1 MRSRRDSHHRPPSD
15 DAADD
20 PIETLLAQA
29 AEAFESG
36 RPKVALALAEEA
48 LKQDEECAPA
58 MHMKAAAL
66 IELERPEEAHEAY
79 DLALELDP
87 DDAEILLG
95 YADLMICRP
104 GEDRERLEDGL
115 DATVRGRKLAKK
127 AKDDELQYEFAVLQ
141 GIAFNQ
147 LGEGER
153 AIKALDEALQLN
165 KGSVE
170 AKLERAI
177 ALFELCRFKDAKA
190 GFEDVLQTASDEPW
204 AHHYLGLLAERRKD
218 EKEASKRFA
227 RARELAPEEFPKPA
241 TLDEKEFDAAVE
253 DAMKRVPEEV
263 KKYLENVVISV
274 EDIPSDEDLLGEKPP
289 LSPAILGVFRGT
301 PVGERS
307 VSNAWDHAPVSIIL
321 YQRNLERFAKSRDE
335 LIEQIG
341 ITLLHEVGH
350 LVGLDEEDLWE
361 RGLD

>member
-1 MRSRRDSHHRPPSD
+1 MRSRRDPHHREAPERGE
-15 DAADD
+15 D
-20 PIETLLAQA
+20 PIEALLAQA

-36 RPKVALALAEEA
+36 RANVALALADEA
-48 LKQDEECAPA
+48 LKADGDCAQA
-58 MHMKAAAL
+58 MHMRAAAL
-66 IELERPEEAHEAY
+66 LQLDRAEEAHEAY

-87 DDAEILLG
+87 EDPEILLG

-115 DATVRGRKLAKK
+115 DAAGRGRKLSKK
-127 AKDDELQYEFAVLQ
+127 LKDDELQYEFAILQ
-141 GIAFNQ
+141 GIALNQ
-147 LGEGER
+147 LGECDR
-153 AIKALDEALQLN
+153 AIKALDDALTLRS
-165 KGSVE
+165 GSVE

-190 GFEDVLQTASDEPW
+190 AFDEVLTTAPDEPW

-218 EKEASKRFA
+218 LKDASKRFS
-227 RARELAPEEFPKPA
+227 RARELAPEEFPAPS
-241 TLDEKEFDAAVE
+241 TLDEKDFDAAVE
-253 DAMKRVPEEV
+253 DAVKRVPEHV

-274 EDIPSDEDLLGEKPP
+274 EEIPSDEDLLSEKPP

-307 VSNAWDHAPVSIIL
+307 VQSAWDHAPASIIL